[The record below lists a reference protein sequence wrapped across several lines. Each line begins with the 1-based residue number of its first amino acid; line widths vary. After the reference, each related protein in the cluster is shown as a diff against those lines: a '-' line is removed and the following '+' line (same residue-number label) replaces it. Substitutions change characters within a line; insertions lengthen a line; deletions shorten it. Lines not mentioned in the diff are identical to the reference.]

1 MLEKFLGQIDWD
13 KVRIKRYP
21 NRIFLCGSGQTASI
35 RAILRDYSS
44 KDYKYVFAEDAMSWP
59 DAKAFSSD
67 FLELEEYLAA
77 AVKLIVIVSESP
89 GSFAEMG
96 AFVSNLYIKDRLLFV
111 TEEQYYK
118 AHSFI
123 RYGIIQHLQGKSLEP
138 TSQICVI
145 PTINSDEERLLL
157 KEQIVSLVSSAIAS
171 FRETPTEKFN
181 IHSPHSQILLVREI
195 IALSTVIEN
204 TKLQKIIGS
213 ILRRKQTLKFKELLS
228 RILFI
233 LEKLDLIQKH
243 FLGNQIFYVT
253 VDPQLC
259 LQYPKLVSGKLAIDL
274 QSELRTQLYRKDNPQ
289 YSLIRS
295 ILPNPPK
302 EDVLK
307 DESLFLTEK
316 KLGWQLPLMY
326 KVFFIPKKRGG
337 KREIAQPTN
346 FLKQLQRKQLM
357 SLSALF
363 KVHSAATAYIAGEN
377 GIKANAAIHLKG
389 KYFLKLDFKDF
400 FHSIKAKDFNY
411 FLEKE
416 GISLKDRAKYLK
428 TFFMFDKSVKKT
440 ATSSVY
446 KILKNSQTTD
456 ENIIKL
462 MTGKF
467 SEYFRLSIGAPSSP
481 MISNMIMYEFD
492 SNLFDW
498 CSVQN
503 ISYSRYAD
511 DLTFS
516 CNFNEG
522 LSGVIG
528 KIKSILKGIPYL
540 KIELNTQ
547 KTRKLSL
554 KNRVTVTGLN
564 ITSQHKISVGRE
576 QKKKIRAML
585 FHFKNETL
593 PLEMYAYL
601 KGWISY
607 LKDIEPEY
615 FNSLKKSYKDEMQ
628 KLFSYSVDNLCNQ
641 KTLRN

>member
-35 RAILRDYSS
+35 RAILREYSS
-44 KDYKYVFAEDAMSWP
+44 KDYKYVFAEAAMSWP

-96 AFVSNLYIKDRLLFV
+96 AFVSNQYIKDRLLFV

-145 PTINSDEERLLL
+145 PTINSDEKRLLL
-157 KEQIVSLVSSAIAS
+157 KDQIVSLVSSAIDS

-181 IHSPHSQILLVREI
+181 IRSPHSQILLVREI
-195 IALSTVIEN
+195 IALSTAIEN

-243 FLGNQIFYVT
+243 FLGSQIFYVT
-253 VDPQLC
+253 VDSQLC
-259 LQYPKLVSGKLAIDL
+259 LQYPKLVSGKSAIDL

-302 EDVLK
+302 EDVL
-307 DESLFLTEK
+307 EEETLFLTEK

-357 SLSALF
+357 SLSTLF
-363 KVHSAATAYIAGEN
+363 KVHSAATAYIVGKN
-377 GIKANAAIHLKG
+377 GIKTNAAIHLKG

-400 FHSIKAKDFNY
+400 FHSIKAKDFNC
-411 FLEKE
+411 FLEK
-416 GISLKDRAKYLK
+416 G
-428 TFFMFDKSVKKT
+428 
-440 ATSSVY
+440 
-446 KILKNSQTTD
+446 
-456 ENIIKL
+456 
-462 MTGKF
+462 
-467 SEYFRLSIGAPSSP
+467 
-481 MISNMIMYEFD
+481 
-492 SNLFDW
+492 
-498 CSVQN
+498 
-503 ISYSRYAD
+503 
-511 DLTFS
+511 
-516 CNFNEG
+516 G
-522 LSGVIG
+522 LS
-528 KIKSILKGIPYL
+528 L
-540 KIELNTQ
+540 KIEL
-547 KTRKLSL
+547 S
-554 KNRVTVTGLN
+554 
-564 ITSQHKISVGRE
+564 I
-576 QKKKIRAML
+576 
-585 FHFKNETL
+585 
-593 PLEMYAYL
+593 
-601 KGWISY
+601 
-607 LKDIEPEY
+607 
-615 FNSLKKSYKDEMQ
+615 
-628 KLFSYSVDNLCNQ
+628 
-641 KTLRN
+641 